1 MRRNEFLAE
10 HYRLSR
16 RYFLQAGLA
25 VTALSPLRADD
36 KPTAEKPAAPPSE
49 AKPEAKKEPTP
60 AKRAKPEKA
69 GARVWISVKL
79 KADKTPEIDTID
91 VTLRVCGVSRTIK
104 LTETGKT
111 TGEFRC
117 DKSGV
122 LLVSEEDPDS
132 NVSEEKA
139 IERKARPSG
148 WSK

>member
-69 GARVWISVKL
+69 GARGEPYF
-79 KADKTPEIDTID
+79 TPTEDFRD
-91 VTLRVCGVSRTIK
+91 VSR
-104 LTETGKT
+104 GKPVPH
-111 TGEFRC
+111 
-117 DKSGV
+117 S
-122 LLVSEEDPDS
+122 
-132 NVSEEKA
+132 
-139 IERKARPSG
+139 
-148 WSK
+148 